1 MNLNYCLR
9 RACTLYPNNV
19 AIREEGRAVTYREF
33 GQRVNQSAAVLRD
46 LGVQRGDRVATLL
59 LNTPEYFE
67 LYYSTLVS
75 GSVIVPLNTRWNVKD
90 IAFSISDSGARV
102 LVVDGKFAPLVT
114 EIRSLAPGLETV
126 LLAGAGESMEGML
139 PYNALVDAADGATYA
154 WDEPSEDDLAGLFYT
169 SGTTGGPKGV
179 MLSHRNLYTNTMH
192 ALYVLGLG
200 RNAVWLHS
208 APMFHIADISNLHS
222 LSLLGAEHV
231 FLPTFDAEETLRLIE
246 RFRVTNL
253 VLVPTMINMVL
264 NHPNL
269 AKYDLSSLRRVLYGA
284 SPMPLPLLE
293 RAMAAFP
300 CSFTQGYGMTEASP
314 LITALEWPDHQLE
327 NTDRKFAPVKSAG
340 KPIMGVEVRVVDD
353 NDVDVPVGVCGEVIA
368 RGANVMQGYWN
379 RPDITK
385 EVLSGGWLHTGDL
398 GALDEEGFLYILD
411 RKKDMVKPG
420 GENVYT
426 PEIESVIMAHP
437 EILEIA
443 VIGVPHEKWCET
455 IRAVA
460 TRREGSSLT
469 EQQLIEWC
477 RDRMTH
483 FKCPTSVVFVEA
495 LPKGGTG
502 KIQKNV
508 LREKYGSAAPVPA

>member
-9 RACTLYPNNV
+9 RACTLYPNAI
-19 AIREEGRAVTYREF
+19 AIRDGARATTYRET
-33 GQRVNQSAAVLRD
+33 GRRIHQSASALRN
-46 LGVQRGDRVATLL
+46 LGLQKGDRVATLL
-59 LNTPEYFE
+59 LNTPEYYE

-75 GSVIVPLNTRWNVKD
+75 GTVIVPLNTRWNVRD
-90 IAFSISDSGARV
+90 IAFSISDSGSRV
-102 LVVDGKFAPLVT
+102 LVVDRKFAPLVP
-114 EIRSLAPGLETV
+114 EIQILAPALETI
-126 LLAGAGESMEGML
+126 LIAGSGESDDGML
-139 PYNALVDAADGATYA
+139 PYNALVDAADPEQHA
-154 WDEPSEDDLAGLFYT
+154 WDDPREDDLAGLFYT

-179 MLSHRNLYTNTMH
+179 MLSHRNLYTNTLH
-192 ALYVLGLG
+192 AMYVLGLG
-200 RNAVWLHS
+200 PGAVWLHS

-222 LSLLGAEHV
+222 LSMLGAENV

-246 RFRVTNL
+246 RHRVTNL
-253 VLVPTMINMVL
+253 VLVPTMINMVV
-264 NHPNL
+264 NHPNF

-293 RAMAAFP
+293 KAMSMFP

-314 LITALEWPDHQLE
+314 LITALEWQDHKLE

-340 KPIMGVEVRVVDD
+340 RPVMGVEVRVVDD
-353 NDVDVPVGVCGEVIA
+353 NDLDVAPGVCGEVIA
-368 RGANVMQGYWN
+368 RGDNVMQGYWN
-379 RPDITK
+379 RPDANK
-385 EVLSGGWLHTGDL
+385 EVLRGGWLHTGDL
-398 GALDEEGFLYILD
+398 GTMDDEGFIYILD

-426 PEIESVIMAHP
+426 PEIESAIMGHP

-443 VIGVPHEKWCET
+443 IIGIPHEKWGET

-460 TRREGSSLT
+460 TRREGAGVT
-469 EQQLIEWC
+469 EEQLIAWC
-477 RDRMTH
+477 RDRLTH

-508 LREKYGSAAPVPA
+508 LRERP

>member
-1 MNLNYCLR
+1 
-9 RACTLYPNNV
+9 
-19 AIREEGRAVTYREF
+19 
-33 GQRVNQSAAVLRD
+33 
-46 LGVQRGDRVATLL
+46 
-59 LNTPEYFE
+59 
-67 LYYSTLVS
+67 
-75 GSVIVPLNTRWNVKD
+75 
-90 IAFSISDSGARV
+90 
-102 LVVDGKFAPLVT
+102 
-114 EIRSLAPGLETV
+114 
-126 LLAGAGESMEGML
+126 
-139 PYNALVDAADGATYA
+139 
-154 WDEPSEDDLAGLFYT
+154 
-169 SGTTGGPKGV
+169 
-179 MLSHRNLYTNTMH
+179 
-192 ALYVLGLG
+192 
-200 RNAVWLHS
+200 
-208 APMFHIADISNLHS
+208 
-222 LSLLGAEHV
+222 
-231 FLPTFDAEETLRLIE
+231 
-246 RFRVTNL
+246 
-253 VLVPTMINMVL
+253 
-264 NHPNL
+264 
-269 AKYDLSSLRRVLYGA
+269 
-284 SPMPLPLLE
+284 
-293 RAMAAFP
+293 
-300 CSFTQGYGMTEASP
+300 
-314 LITALEWPDHQLE
+314 
-327 NTDRKFAPVKSAG
+327 VKSAG

-353 NDVDVPVGVCGEVIA
+353 NDVDVPVGVCGEVIS

-385 EVLSGGWLHTGDL
+385 EVLRGGWLHTGDL